1 METHHPLKIERKLRG
16 WSQSRIAEALG
27 ITTRTVSR
35 WEQGLSVPYPY
46 YREQL
51 CALFGKNARELGM
64 LSDNDENDVEEGEGE
79 GEIETVTATARAIPA
94 VTEPITP
101 VVPDQETFLVDPAI
115 PEVLGSANK
124 LLGRDDLLMQVRE
137 RLLQGDSLALTA
149 LNGLPGIGKTAL
161 AVALATDWEVQTRF
175 CDGILWAGLGPHP
188 KVLDLLARW
197 GKLLEVAPSEVENVN
212 SQEAWGRTLRATI
225 GKRRLLLIIDD
236 AWSTEDA
243 LAFQVGGTHCV
254 HLLTTR
260 LPQVAFTFAQQG
272 AIVVPELEETD
283 GLALLARFIPQH
295 VQQDPQDARALVRA
309 VGGLPLALTLMGKYL
324 ASHAFTGQPR
334 RLQAALS
341 QLHNTERRLRV
352 SMPIAP
358 GERSPSLSDTTPLSL
373 HAAIAISDQQLS
385 PQAHAALCSL
395 SVFPSKPNSF
405 SEEAA
410 LAISQEP
417 VETVDALWDAGLLE
431 SSGPSRYTLHRTI
444 ADYAQTQ
451 TQDLMRLPSI
461 HPLQNGM
468 ANALAAQQ
476 QLVSYMLPYIQTH
489 QRDYEAIE
497 QEASNILAALDAS
510 VVLGMLHELIEGVI
524 TLVPFMRVRGR
535 YAQAEYY
542 LQQALQATTVLE
554 DEERQMTVLRHLATF
569 AELRGDNPQAE
580 RYSQQGLVIAR
591 QFGSAFE
598 SIHPLQ
604 NGGCPQHPQGALG
617 PYANGMA
624 NAFKI
629 DAVSALLTT
638 LGLVAFHRGDHAQ
651 AQTCYE
657 EALFMARQLGAT
669 DRVCILLSYL
679 GEVAL
684 FQGNFSQA
692 EALCQEGLSLARQS
706 GHQELMSLLLKTLGA
721 VAGRQNNYI
730 QAEQHLQEGL
740 YLARQLGHREHQ
752 SNLLSN
758 LGVIAYCLGNYEQA
772 EAYAQEALLLARQIG
787 HRVQICRLLAN
798 LGGFAI
804 GQGDYT
810 QAERYLQEGIELA
823 RQFGHLDLPLMLMNL
838 GKAIGQQ
845 GNYNRANACFQESI
859 ALARHQGASWY
870 MGAALIYWGELHL
883 KYQQLEAATV
893 AFRKVISL
901 NSEPEQRDLQ
911 LIAWAYYGLAQIAAL
926 HGEITEARC
935 LGTDSLIALETIGDL
950 KAEEVRHWL
959 NSLPKKEDASV

>member
-1 METHHPLKIERKLRG
+1 
-16 WSQSRIAEALG
+16 
-27 ITTRTVSR
+27 VSR

-64 LSDNDENDVEEGEGE
+64 ILDTEENDIVIEEERME
-79 GEIETVTATARAIPA
+79 EQAISP
-94 VTEPITP
+94 VTEPITSVAP
-101 VVPDQETFLVDPAI
+101 EQDTFLVDPAI
-115 PEVLGSANK
+115 PEVLGSTNK
-124 LLGRDDLLMQVRE
+124 LLGRDDLLMQVKG

-161 AVALATDWEVQTRF
+161 AVALATDWQVQARF

-197 GKLLEVAPSEVENVN
+197 GKLLGVAPNEVENVN

-236 AWSTEDA
+236 AWSSEEA
-243 LAFQVGGTHCV
+243 LAFQVGGTQCV

-272 AIVVPELEETD
+272 AIVVPELEEAD

-309 VGGLPLALTLMGKYL
+309 VGSLPLALTLMGKYL

-334 RLQAALS
+334 RVQAALS

-395 SVFPSKPNSF
+395 SIFPPKPNSF

-410 LAISQEP
+410 LAVSQEP
-417 VETVDALWDAGLLE
+417 VEILDALWDAGLLE

-451 TQDLMRLPSI
+451 TQDL
-461 HPLQNGM
+461 
-468 ANALAAQQ
+468 AAQQ
-476 QLVSYMLPYIQTH
+476 RLVNYMLPYIQIH
-489 QRDYEAIE
+489 ERDYEALE
-497 QEASNILAALDAS
+497 QEASNILAALDTAML
-510 VVLGMLHELIEGVI
+510 LGMQHELIEGVI
-524 TLVPFMRVRGR
+524 ALVPFMRVRGR
-535 YAQAEYY
+535 YAQAEHY
-542 LQQALQATTVLE
+542 LHQTLQATTELN

-580 RYSQQGLVIAR
+580 RYSQQGLVLAR
-591 QFGSAFE
+591 QLE
-598 SIHPLQ
+598 Q
-604 NGGCPQHPQGALG
+604 
-617 PYANGMA
+617 
-624 NAFKI
+624 I

-651 AQTCYE
+651 AQDCDE
-657 EALFMARQLGAT
+657 EALFIARQLGAS
-669 DRVCILLSYL
+669 DRICTLLSYL
-679 GEVAL
+679 GEIAL
-684 FQGNFSQA
+684 FQGNFTQA
-692 EALCQEGLSLARQS
+692 ETLCQEGLTLARQS

-721 VAGRQNNYI
+721 VAGRQNNYV
-730 QAEQHLQEGL
+730 QAEQYLQEGL
-740 YLARQLGHREHQ
+740 FLARQLGHREHQ

-758 LGVIAYCLGNYEQA
+758 LGVIAYCLGHYEQA
-772 EAYAQEALLLARQIG
+772 EAYAQEALILARQIG

-810 QAERYLQEGIELA
+810 QAEHYLQEGIDFA

-845 GNYNRANACFQESI
+845 GNYSRANACFQESI
-859 ALARHQGASWY
+859 ELARRQGASWY

-883 KYQQLEAATV
+883 KYQQLEAATI

-911 LIAWAYYGLAQIAAL
+911 LVAWAYYGLAQIAAL
-926 HGEITEARC
+926 YGEMNEARC
-935 LGTDSLIALETIGDL
+935 LGTDSLLALETIGDH
-950 KAEEVRHWL
+950 KAKEVRQWL
-959 NSLPKKEDASV
+959 HSLPKKEDASV

>member
-1 METHHPLKIERKLRG
+1 MDTHPLKIERKLRG

-64 LSDNDENDVEEGEGE
+64 LSETEETDTVEEE
-79 GEIETVTATARAIPA
+79 ATPPIDDA
-94 VTEPITP
+94 EPITP
-101 VVPDQETFLVDPAI
+101 AVPEQELFLVDPAI

-124 LLGRDDLLMQVRE
+124 LLGRDGLLMQVKE

-161 AVALATDWEVQTRF
+161 AVALATDWEVQNRF
-175 CDGILWAGLGPHP
+175 CDGILWAGLGPRP

-197 GKLLEVAPSEVENVN
+197 GKLLGVAPSEVENVN
-212 SQEAWGRTLRATI
+212 SPEAWGRALRATI

-236 AWSTEDA
+236 AWSTEEA
-243 LAFQVGGTHCV
+243 LAFQVGSTQCV

-260 LPQVAFTFAQQG
+260 LPQVAFNFAQQG
-272 AIVVPELEETD
+272 AIVVPELEEAD
-283 GLALLARFIPQH
+283 GLALLARFVPQH
-295 VQQDPQDARALVRA
+295 VQQHPEDARALVRA

-334 RLQAALS
+334 RLQTALS

-358 GERSPSLSDTTPLSL
+358 SERSPSLSDTTPLSL

-385 PQAHAALCSL
+385 SQAHAALCSL
-395 SVFPSKPNSF
+395 CIFPPKPNSF

-410 LAISQEP
+410 LAVSQEP
-417 VETVDALWDAGLLE
+417 VETLDALWDVGLLE

-451 TQDLMRLPSI
+451 TQDL
-461 HPLQNGM
+461 
-468 ANALAAQQ
+468 AAEQR
-476 QLVSYMLPYIQTH
+476 LVSYMLPYIQTH
-489 QRDYEAIE
+489 ERDYEALE
-497 QEASNILAALDAS
+497 QEASNILAALDAA
-510 VVLGMLHELIEGVI
+510 VVLGMQHELIEGV
-524 TLVPFMRVRGR
+524 TALVPFMRVRGR
-535 YAQAEYY
+535 YAQADHY
-542 LQQALQATTVLE
+542 LQQALQSTIALE
-554 DEERQMTVLRHLATF
+554 DEERQMTILRHLATF

-580 RYSQQGLVIAR
+580 HYSQQGLVLAR
-591 QFGSAFE
+591 E
-598 SIHPLQ
+598 
-604 NGGCPQHPQGALG
+604 LG
-617 PYANGMA
+617 Q
-624 NAFKI
+624 I

-651 AQTCYE
+651 AQACYE
-657 EALFMARQLGAT
+657 EGLQLARKVGT
-669 DRVCILLSYL
+669 SDRICTLLSYL

-684 FQGNFSQA
+684 FQGNFTQA
-692 EALCQEGLSLARQS
+692 EALCQEGLILARQS

-721 VAGRQNNYI
+721 VAGRQNNYVK
-730 QAEQHLQEGL
+730 AKQHLQEGL
-740 YLARQLGHREHQ
+740 SLARQLGHREHQ

-772 EAYAQEALLLARQIG
+772 EAYAQEALILAHQIG

-810 QAERYLQEGIELA
+810 QAECYLQEGIELA
-823 RQFGHLDLPLMLMNL
+823 RQFGHFDLPLMLMNL

-845 GNYNRANACFQESI
+845 GDYSRANACFQESI
-859 ALARHQGASWY
+859 ELARHQGASWY
-870 MGAALIYWGELHL
+870 MGAALIYWGDIHL
-883 KYQQLEAATV
+883 KYHQLNAAAV
-893 AFRKVISL
+893 AFHKVITL
-901 NSEPEQRDLQ
+901 NSGPERDLQ
-911 LIAWAYYGLAQIAAL
+911 LIAWAYYGKAQIAAF
-926 HGEITEARC
+926 HGDFTEARR
-935 LGTDSLIALETIGDL
+935 LGMDSLEALETIGDH

-959 NSLPKKEDASV
+959 NSLPEKGDTAI

>member
-1 METHHPLKIERKLRG
+1 METQHPLKIERKLRG

-51 CALFGKNARELGM
+51 CSLFGKNARELGM
-64 LSDNDENDVEEGEGE
+64 LSENEEHDMVEE
-79 GEIETVTATARAIPA
+79 VTA

-101 VVPDQETFLVDPAI
+101 VAPEPDSFLVDPAI
-115 PEVLGSANK
+115 PEVLGSANR

-161 AVALATDWEVQTRF
+161 AVALATNWQVQNRF
-175 CDGILWAGLGPHP
+175 YDGILWAGLGPHP

-197 GKLLEVAPSEVENVN
+197 GKLLGVAPSEVENVN
-212 SQEAWGRTLRATI
+212 SQEAWGRALRATI

-236 AWSTEDA
+236 AWSTEEA
-243 LAFQVGGTHCV
+243 LAFQVGGASCV

-260 LPQVAFTFAQQG
+260 LPQVAFSFAQQG

-417 VETVDALWDAGLLE
+417 VETLDALWDAGLLE

-451 TQDLMRLPSI
+451 TQDLV
-461 HPLQNGM
+461 
-468 ANALAAQQ
+468 AQQ
-476 QLVSYMLPYIQTH
+476 RLVNYMLPYIQTH
-489 QRDYEAIE
+489 KQDYETLE
-497 QEASNILAALDAS
+497 LEASNILAALDTA
-510 VVLGMLHELIEGVI
+510 VVLGMLHELIEGVV
-524 TLVPFMRVRGR
+524 TLVPFMRVRGH
-535 YAQAEYY
+535 YAQAEHY
-542 LQQALQATTVLE
+542 LQQSLQATEELA
-554 DEERQMTVLRHLATF
+554 DELRQMTVLRHLATF

-580 RYSQQGLVIAR
+580 CYSQQGLVLAR
-591 QFGSAFE
+591 Q
-598 SIHPLQ
+598 
-604 NGGCPQHPQGALG
+604 LG
-617 PYANGMA
+617 Q
-624 NAFKI
+624 I

-638 LGLVAFHRGDHAQ
+638 LGLAAFHRGDHAQ
-651 AQTCYE
+651 AQACYE
-657 EALFMARQLGAT
+657 EGLLLAREFGT
-669 DRVCILLSYL
+669 SDRICTLLSYL

-684 FQGNFSQA
+684 FQGNFTQA
-692 EALCQEGLSLARQS
+692 EMLCQEGLALARQS
-706 GHQELMSLLLKTLGA
+706 GHKELMSLLLKTLGA

-730 QAEQHLQEGL
+730 QAELHLQEGL
-740 YLARQLGHREHQ
+740 KLARQLGHREHQ

-772 EAYAQEALLLARQIG
+772 EAHAQEALILARQIG

-804 GQGDYT
+804 SKGDYT

-823 RQFGHLDLPLMLMNL
+823 RHFGHFDLPLMLMNL

-845 GNYNRANACFQESI
+845 GDYHRANACFEESI
-859 ALARHQGASWY
+859 DLARHQGASWY
-870 MGAALIYWGELHL
+870 MGAALIYWGDIHL
-883 KYQQLEAATV
+883 KYHQLEAASV
-893 AFRKVISL
+893 AFHKVVSL
-901 NSEPEQRDLQ
+901 NSGPERDLQ
-911 LIAWAYYGLAQIAAL
+911 LIALAYYGQAQIAAL
-926 HGEITEARC
+926 HGDFSEARR
-935 LGTDSLIALETIGDL
+935 LGMDSLLALETIGDH

-959 NSLPKKEDASV
+959 SSQPQKEDVSL

>member
-64 LSDNDENDVEEGEGE
+64 LSDNDENDVEEGEE
-79 GEIETVTATARAIPA
+79 EETEPLTATATPA

-124 LLGRDDLLMQVRE
+124 LLGRDDLLMQVKE

-161 AVALATDWEVQTRF
+161 AVALATDWQVQTRF
-175 CDGILWAGLGPHP
+175 CDGILWAGLGPQP

-197 GKLLEVAPSEVENVN
+197 GKLLGVAPSEVENVN

-236 AWSTEDA
+236 AWSTEEA

-334 RLQAALS
+334 RVQAALS

-417 VETVDALWDAGLLE
+417 VETLDALWDAGLLE
-431 SSGPSRYTLHRTI
+431 SSGPERYTLHRTI

-451 TQDLMRLPSI
+451 TQDL
-461 HPLQNGM
+461 
-468 ANALAAQQ
+468 AAQQ
-476 QLVSYMLPYIQTH
+476 RLVSYMLPYIQTN

-542 LQQALQATTVLE
+542 LQQALQATVVLE

-591 QFGSAFE
+591 QLE
-598 SIHPLQ
+598 Q
-604 NGGCPQHPQGALG
+604 
-617 PYANGMA
+617 
-624 NAFKI
+624 I

-657 EALFMARQLGAT
+657 EALLMARQLGAT
-669 DRVCILLSYL
+669 DRICILLSYL

-845 GNYNRANACFQESI
+845 GDYNRANACFQESI
-859 ALARHQGASWY
+859 ELARHQGASWY

-883 KYQQLEAATV
+883 KYQQLEAAAV

>member
-1 METHHPLKIERKLRG
+1 METYHPLKVERKLRG
-16 WSQSRIAEALG
+16 WSQSKIAEALG

-64 LSDNDENDVEEGEGE
+64 ILDTEENDIVIEEERME
-79 GEIETVTATARAIPA
+79 EQAISP
-94 VTEPITP
+94 VTEPITSVAP
-101 VVPDQETFLVDPAI
+101 EQDTFLVDPAI
-115 PEVLGSANK
+115 PEVLGSTNK
-124 LLGRDDLLMQVRE
+124 LLGRDDLLMQVKG

-161 AVALATDWEVQTRF
+161 AVALATDWQVQARF

-197 GKLLEVAPSEVENVN
+197 GKLLGVAPNEVENVN

-236 AWSTEDA
+236 AWSSEEA
-243 LAFQVGGTHCV
+243 LAFQVGGTQCV

-272 AIVVPELEETD
+272 AIVVPELEEAD
-283 GLALLARFIPQH
+283 GLVLLARFIPQH

-334 RLQAALS
+334 RVQAALS

-395 SVFPSKPNSF
+395 SIFPPKPNSF

-410 LAISQEP
+410 LAVSQEP
-417 VETVDALWDAGLLE
+417 VEILDALWDAGLLE

-451 TQDLMRLPSI
+451 TQDL
-461 HPLQNGM
+461 
-468 ANALAAQQ
+468 AAQQ
-476 QLVSYMLPYIQTH
+476 RLVNYMLPYIQIH
-489 QRDYEAIE
+489 ERDYEALE
-497 QEASNILAALDAS
+497 QEASNILAALDTA
-510 VVLGMLHELIEGVI
+510 VILGMQHELIEGVI
-524 TLVPFMRVRGR
+524 ALVPFMRVRGR
-535 YAQAEYY
+535 YAQAEHY
-542 LQQALQATTVLE
+542 LHQTLQATTELN

-580 RYSQQGLVIAR
+580 RYSQQGLVLAR
-591 QFGSAFE
+591 QLE
-598 SIHPLQ
+598 Q
-604 NGGCPQHPQGALG
+604 
-617 PYANGMA
+617 
-624 NAFKI
+624 I

-651 AQTCYE
+651 AQDCDE
-657 EALFMARQLGAT
+657 EALFIARQLGAS
-669 DRVCILLSYL
+669 DRICTLLSYL
-679 GEVAL
+679 GEIAL
-684 FQGNFSQA
+684 FQGNFTQA
-692 EALCQEGLSLARQS
+692 ETLCQEGLTLARQS

-721 VAGRQNNYI
+721 VAGRQNNYA
-730 QAEQHLQEGL
+730 QAEQYLQEGL
-740 YLARQLGHREHQ
+740 FLARQLGHREHQ

-758 LGVIAYCLGNYEQA
+758 LGVIAYCLGHNEQA
-772 EAYAQEALLLARQIG
+772 EAYAQEALVLARQIG

-810 QAERYLQEGIELA
+810 QAEHYLQEGIDFA

-838 GKAIGQQ
+838 GKAIGEQ
-845 GNYNRANACFQESI
+845 GNYSRANACFQESI
-859 ALARHQGASWY
+859 ELARRQGASWY
-870 MGAALIYWGELHL
+870 MGAALIYWGELHF
-883 KYQQLEAATV
+883 KYQQLEAAV
-893 AFRKVISL
+893 IAFRKVISL

-911 LIAWAYYGLAQIAAL
+911 LVAWAYYGLAQIAAL
-926 HGEITEARC
+926 HGEMNEARC
-935 LGTDSLIALETIGDL
+935 LGTDSLLALETIGDH
-950 KAEEVRHWL
+950 KTKEVRQWL